1 MNDLRVLEKNI
12 RKSNRHMLIII
23 LHAMEGFFVPPLF
36 RMCELVAALIGLI
49 FLCLPVFI
57 GLAVRKLLS
66 GKKIITKEIIT
77 GTDGKPAAVYFF
89 NTDRRAL
96 ASLALFFSIFKG
108 DLTFVG
114 ASLIKFDENESK
126 PENNYLQSI
135 KPGLFSLWGLRSNSK
150 TAHEGRLMTE
160 WEYCF
165 TKKRSTDGF
174 ILFRSIPASLLRGAD
189 QNSPTAVSVF
199 DVAFENITMREA
211 VARIEADL
219 VSGNSTRTIFY
230 VNADC
235 LNKCYGDEGYR
246 SLLKQADYVLPDGI
260 GINLA
265 CRLLGSAMKENVNG
279 TDMLPFLCEMAKHRG
294 LKFFLLGGKPGVAD
308 KMAEMI
314 AQSHEVE
321 VAGVQHGYFDHQSE
335 SEDVV
340 DLINGSGA
348 DILLV
353 AFGAPLQEKWVST
366 HKSRLT
372 VGAAFGVGGLF
383 DFYSGN
389 TRRAPRWLREL
400 GLEWVYRI
408 IQEPGR
414 MWRRYV
420 IGNPLFLYRVMVWR
434 ARNKSDRGE

>member
-12 RKSNRHMLIII
+12 RRSNRHIQRKSLYA
-23 LHAMEGFFVPPLF
+23 LEGFLLPPLY
-36 RMCELVAALIGLI
+36 RMSEAFVALIGLI
-49 FLCLPVFI
+49 FLSFPVFI
-57 GLAVRKLLS
+57 GLAVRKLFKDKNIL
-66 GKKIITKEIIT
+66 TQELIT
-77 GTDGKPAAVYFF
+77 GTDGKPTAIYFF
-89 NTDRRAL
+89 NTQRRAL
-96 ASLALFFSIFKG
+96 ASLALTFSILKG

-114 ASLIKFDENESK
+114 GSLIRCEDIEPKL
-126 PENNYLQSI
+126 ENNYLQSI

-150 TAHEGRLMTE
+150 TAHEGRQETE

-165 TKKRSTDGF
+165 TKKRSTDAF
-174 ILFRSIPASLLRGAD
+174 ILLRSIPASLLRGAD
-189 QNSPTAVSVF
+189 QMSPTSVSVF
-199 DVAFENITMREA
+199 DVAFENLTMREA
-211 VARIEADL
+211 VSRIEADL
-219 VSGNSTRTIFY
+219 ISGNAVRTIFY

-235 LNKCYGDEGYR
+235 LNKCYEDEGYR
-246 SLLKQADYVLPDGI
+246 SLLKESDYVLPDGI

-265 CRLLGSAMKENVNG
+265 CRMLGSAMKENVNG
-279 TDMLPFLCEMAKHRG
+279 TDMLPFLCEMAKRRG

-314 AQSHEVE
+314 AEFYEVE
-321 VAGVQHGYFDHQSE
+321 VAGVQHGYFDHERE
-335 SEDVV
+335 SKGVV
-340 DLINGSGA
+340 DRINGSGA

-353 AFGAPLQEKWVST
+353 AFGAPLQEKWIST
-366 HKSRLT
+366 HKSKLT
-372 VGAAFGVGGLF
+372 VGAALGVGGLF

-420 IGNPLFLYRVMVWR
+420 IGNPLFLYRVLAWR
-434 ARNKSDRGE
+434 ARNKSNRGE